1 MRTADSARVAL
12 VAVRLVNGTLGVLVP
27 GVLARRIVADAEPD
41 PALLYALR
49 MFGVR
54 TIVIA
59 IELFRRE
66 PTATRT
72 AAAIHASDTVAA
84 ALLARRLPARQGAL
98 VVGISATNTALAL
111 FAQQRG

>member
-1 MRTADSARVAL
+1 MRLADSARVAL
-12 VAVRLVNGTLGVLVP
+12 VAVRLVNGTLGVLAP
-27 GVLARRIVADAEPD
+27 AVLARRLVTDVEPD
-41 PALLYALR
+41 AALLYALR

-54 TIVIA
+54 TVVIA

-66 PTATRT
+66 PTAVRT

-84 ALLARRLPARQGAL
+84 ALLARRLPPRQGAL

-111 FAQQRG
+111 VAQRRG